1 MDELDHYAGVCRVRR
16 VMRSYLEAL
25 GWLWQLDWQRQRAA
39 FGESAGYFKI
49 NTRFEALLT
58 KPVPC

>member
-16 VMRSYLEAL
+16 VMRPYLEAL
-25 GWLWQLDWQRQRAA
+25 EWLRHLDGLRQRAA
-39 FGESAGYFKI
+39 FSESAGYFKT